1 MIDLWLFLPAC
12 FALNLTFGPSNLLSV
27 TFGAQQGVGF
37 ATVAGTARLAA
48 FVPMILAS
56 ALGLGALLSV
66 SALAFSVLKV
76 LGAAYLIYLGVRLLI
91 DGAKPKRLGETTEPM
106 SLRRALRSE
115 GTVALTNPKAILIF
129 TVFFPQFVN
138 VDRYWSSYAVVGLL
152 FLVLETVAIATYAA
166 LGRLARTFA
175 ANRLHWLQRASGVG
189 MMLFGGLMLFA
200 RQPAKL

>member
-1 MIDLWLFLPAC
+1 MTDLWLFLPAC

-37 ATVAGTARLAA
+37 AVVAGTARLVA
-48 FVPMILAS
+48 FAPMILAS

-66 SALAFSVLKV
+66 SAVAFGVLKV

-91 DGAKPKRLGETTEPM
+91 DAKPKDLGETTAPM
-106 SLRRALRSE
+106 SLRAALRSE

-129 TVFFPQFVN
+129 TVFLPQFVN
-138 VDRYWSSYAVVGLL
+138 VDRYWSSYAVVGLS
-152 FLVLETVAIATYAA
+152 FLVLEVAAIATYAA

-175 ANRLHWLQRASGVG
+175 ATRLHWLQRASGVG
-189 MMLFGGLMLFA
+189 MILFGGLMVFA
-200 RQPAKL
+200 RQPAEL

>member
-37 ATVAGTARLAA
+37 AVAAGTARLAA
-48 FVPMILAS
+48 FAPMILAS

-66 SALAFSVLKV
+66 SAVAFGVLKV

-91 DGAKPKRLGETTEPM
+91 DAKPRDLGERTAPM
-106 SLRRALRSE
+106 SLRAALRSE

-129 TVFFPQFVN
+129 TVFLPQFVN
-138 VDRYWSSYAVVGLL
+138 VDRYWSSYAVVGLS
-152 FLVLETVAIATYAA
+152 FLVLEVAAIATYAA

-175 ANRLHWLQRASGVG
+175 ATRLHWLQRASGVG

-200 RQPAKL
+200 RQPAEL